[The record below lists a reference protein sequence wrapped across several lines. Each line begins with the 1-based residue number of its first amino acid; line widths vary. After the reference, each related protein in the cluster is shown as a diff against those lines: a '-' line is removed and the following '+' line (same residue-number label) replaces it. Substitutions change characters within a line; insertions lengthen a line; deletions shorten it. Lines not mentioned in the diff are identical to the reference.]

1 MRKYQNNFFK
11 NSDLSCTFYLVDRIK
26 VRHNEIHETKRV
38 EDILKSEAQEQSHI
52 PMFYV
57 TQV

>member
-11 NSDLSCTFYLVDRIK
+11 TQSDDQIKKTRTLVT
-26 VRHNEIHETKRV
+26 HETKRV